1 MSPCRW
7 VTEEVS
13 SKTHKVKLDLREAVL
28 DIDLIRGAEKAPV
41 LKQFLASQLN
51 KWKIKRQNRLPIPVV
66 SDRGSNIVKAI
77 KESPSFMWVPCMS
90 HVM

>member
-1 MSPCRW
+1 MPQLVNLPCRHFSCWVLCLPLCSISPCRW

-13 SKTHKVKLDLREAVL
+13 SKTHKVKLALHEAVI

-51 KWKIKRQNRLPIPVV
+51 KWKI
-66 SDRGSNIVKAI
+66 
-77 KESPSFMWVPCMS
+77 
-90 HVM
+90 